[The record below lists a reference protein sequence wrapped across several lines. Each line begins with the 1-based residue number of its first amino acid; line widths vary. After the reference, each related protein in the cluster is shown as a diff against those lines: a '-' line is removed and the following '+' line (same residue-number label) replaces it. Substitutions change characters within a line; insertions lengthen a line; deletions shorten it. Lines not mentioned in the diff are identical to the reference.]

1 MTIATGTVW
10 LIVLTAVV
18 QATILTMN
26 ATDAGEADGMH
37 QERNAMPVTGQDAM
51 WSNAVVAKVPVKSCV
66 PIVTGTAGGH
76 AIHAAATE
84 YAPIAMAKAIS
95 HARHAAVQVPAGN
108 AEVKEK

>member
-1 MTIATGTVW
+1 MTIATGMVR
-10 LIVLTAVV
+10 LIVLTVMV
-18 QATILTMN
+18 QATTLTMN
-26 ATDAGEADGMH
+26 ATDAAAAGGMH
-37 QERNAMPVTGQDAM
+37 QARSAMPATVQDAM

-84 YAPIAMAKAIS
+84 YAPIAMAKVIS

-108 AEVKEK
+108 AGVKEK